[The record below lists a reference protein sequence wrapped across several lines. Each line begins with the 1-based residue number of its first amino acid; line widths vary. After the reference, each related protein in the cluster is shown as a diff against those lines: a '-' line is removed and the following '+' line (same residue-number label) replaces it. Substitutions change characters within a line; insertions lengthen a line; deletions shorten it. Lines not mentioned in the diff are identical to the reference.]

1 MKEINP
7 NGLLGLI
14 IKIDKELKKGKTQEE
29 ILSEYP
35 LNKTSLPYLLT
46 LMRECS
52 FILSD
57 ISKEYEEI
65 EKENIALKEQIKR
78 LESQKGDCKGLD
90 SEELQNKLER
100 LKIENNQLKEDIR
113 ELKNERNAL
122 RTELADLR
130 MDVES
135 YQRDLKRY
143 EKFFQ
148 NNSFCLFFY
157 RRFLRKVIK

>member
-14 IKIDKELKKGKTQEE
+14 IKIDKELKQGKTQEE

-35 LNKTSLPYLLT
+35 LTKTSLPYLLT

-52 FILSD
+52 FLLSD
-57 ISKEYEEI
+57 ISKEYGEI

-78 LESQKGDCKGLD
+78 LESQKGDCKGLH
-90 SEELQNKLER
+90 SEELQNKLKS
-100 LKIENNQLKEDIR
+100 LQIENNQLKEDVR

-122 RTELADLR
+122 RTEIADLR
-130 MDVES
+130 MDVEM
-135 YQRDLKRY
+135 YQTKLQGY
-143 EKFFQ
+143 EEFFQ
-148 NNSFCLFFY
+148 NNSVCLFFY
-157 RRFLRKVIK
+157 RRFLRRLIK